1 MELQFLPDTY
11 VPCELCNGKRYKTEI
26 LGIKWRGKSIDEVLD
41 MYVKDALE
49 FFSEIDHIR
58 DDLQLMV
65 DIGLGYLRM
74 GQPAHTLS

>member
-11 VPCELCNGKRYKTEI
+11 IPCELCHGKRYKTEI
-26 LGIKWRGKSIDEVLD
+26 LAIKRRGKTISEVLD

-58 DDLQLMV
+58 EDLQLMV
-65 DIGLGYLRM
+65 DIGL
-74 GQPAHTLS
+74 